1 METKLKN
8 QLLAAQCNEITE
20 THVYNRLAEMSK
32 DLKNKKILKR
42 IGDEELGHYNFW
54 KSFTHEEVKPLRWKV
69 SYHVWM
75 ARIFGLRFA
84 LKMMESGEKGAQV
97 NYAEIMKEIPEA
109 KALLEDEAQH
119 ENELINML
127 GEQKLQYVGS
137 IVLGLN
143 DALVELTGTLAGL
156 TFAFQN
162 TRMIGMAGLIT
173 GIAASFSMAASE
185 YLSHKAEGKAKEAFR
200 SAVYTGMAYIL
211 TVILLVLPYAF
222 FESYMFCLILTL
234 CMAVFIIFVFN
245 FYLAVAKDYNFR
257 HRFFEMTAIS
267 LGVAGLSFVI
277 GMILRGTIGIEV

>member
-185 YLSHKAEGKAKEAFR
+185 YLSMKAEGEKEKALKAAF
-200 SAVYTGMAYIL
+200 YTGTAYIL
-211 TVILLVLPYAF
+211 TVILLVLPYWLF
-222 FESYMFCLILTL
+222 DNYMLCLGLTL
-234 CMAVFIIFVFN
+234 VMAVVIIFCFN
-245 FYLAVAKDYNFR
+245 FYLSVVKGVNFR
-257 HRFFEMTAIS
+257 QRFIEMTAIS
-267 LGVAGLSFVI
+267 LGVATLSFFI
-277 GMILRGTIGIEV
+277 GMALKIGFGIEV